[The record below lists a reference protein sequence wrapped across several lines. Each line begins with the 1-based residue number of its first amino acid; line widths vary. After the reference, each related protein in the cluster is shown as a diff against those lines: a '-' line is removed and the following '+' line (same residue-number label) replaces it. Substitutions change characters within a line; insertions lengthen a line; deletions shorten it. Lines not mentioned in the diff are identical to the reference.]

1 MYFLEES
8 FLPNFFIRRFSS
20 VLFLAL
26 PFCPAAPFPRF
37 GSSPRPAFVSRLR
50 FISLLPFRP
59 AAPFPRFD
67 SSPRPAF
74 VSRLRFISLLP
85 FCPAVPFSR
94 FGSFPR
100 SRPAFIFRLRLIP
113 VPPPHSRPAALLP
126 PAPYFPSILFRCHFS
141 RRSSSDVTN
150 PQCKSFS

>member
-20 VLFLAL
+20 VSSYPSCFSLFR
-26 PFCPAAPFPRF
+26 FVPRSVF
-37 GSSPRPAFVSRLR
+37 SFRLV
-50 FISLLPFRP
+50 SLLPSRVLFSRFVSFPFFRP
-59 AAPFPRFD
+59 AAPFP
-67 SSPRPAF
+67 
-74 VSRLRFISLLP
+74 
-85 FCPAVPFSR
+85 R

-113 VPPPHSRPAALLP
+113 VPPPYSHPHLT
-126 PAPYFPSILFRCHFS
+126 FRRYSFGRHFS

>member
-20 VLFLAL
+20 VSSYPSCFSLFR
-26 PFCPAAPFPRF
+26 FVPRSVF
-37 GSSPRPAFVSRLR
+37 SFRLV
-50 FISLLPFRP
+50 SLLPSRVLFSRFVSFPFFRP
-59 AAPFPRFD
+59 AAPFPRFV
-67 SSPRPAF
+67 SFPVFRPAA
-74 VSRLRFISLLP
+74 P
-85 FCPAVPFSR
+85 FPR

-113 VPPPHSRPAALLP
+113 VPPPYSHPHLT
-126 PAPYFPSILFRCHFS
+126 FRRYSFGRHFS